1 MIESCSTKQKIIES
15 AQHVFLE
22 KGQEKA
28 KMQDIA
34 NVAGISRTS
43 LNYYFKTK
51 ENLFQEI
58 IEQML
63 DGVLPKVGDVLK
75 GNKSIQCKIDAVI
88 DIYDGML
95 RENEFIPRFLFV
107 EIQRNPKMFF
117 DFVNKSSRI
126 QEYLLLV
133 SEILSQEMENGN
145 MRKMPLDRLL
155 TIFYGL
161 LFCPYLLNPLL
172 SQYWTK
178 NTKAKIAFL
187 DDHKRNTKKL
197 LNDFFEV

>member
-1 MIESCSTKQKIIES
+1 M
-15 AQHVFLE
+15 
-22 KGQEKA
+22 
-28 KMQDIA
+28 
-34 NVAGISRTS
+34 
-43 LNYYFKTK
+43 
-51 ENLFQEI
+51 
-58 IEQML
+58 
-63 DGVLPKVGDVLK
+63 
-75 GNKSIQCKIDAVI
+75 I